1 MRCSHAPRSAA
12 APPSLCV
19 VWAAGASKKRTCS
32 CGCWRSI
39 SRNPVALAST
49 ERRPRFRL
57 ISVFQGACSTNC
69 GHTYCAECL
78 IQFLESHRGR
88 ARHQLCA
95 ICRATI
101 FNATPSFA
109 LRNLANQALRAQGQ
123 QPLSEQRQRELD
135 ALLPSTAVPAFPA
148 SVRAPPLS
156 LPLPRILVL
165 SHAPL
170 ENRAMILASL
180 QRSNDH
186 TH

>member
-1 MRCSHAPRSAA
+1 MSECKNSTAHSLTHSHRFPLARKPISTH
-12 APPSLCV
+12 CV
-19 VWAAGASKKRTCS
+19 TMEENEDLTCPI
-32 CGCWRSI
+32 C
-39 SRNPVALAST
+39 L
-49 ERRPRFRL
+49 
-57 ISVFQGACSTNC
+57 SVFQGACSTNC

-156 LPLPRILVL
+156 LSL
-165 SHAPL
+165 SHS
-170 ENRAMILASL
+170 RSL
-180 QRSNDH
+180 SCATRESSNDSRKSATIQRSHSLID
-186 TH
+186 